1 MESSAIGGAAHL
13 MNFSGSDNIPA
24 VSLLKKAYGVAFGD
38 SIPAAEHSTACSWS
52 DERDFFRHM
61 INEFSGMV
69 AVVSDT
75 YNIYEACKIWSTELK
90 DKILSRPDDAGLV
103 IRPDSGD
110 PVEVLE
116 KIFAILLENFGYE
129 NNVKGYKVLPPQVR
143 VIQGDGVDLDSITR
157 ILDMMKKQKI
167 SADNISFG
175 CGGALLQ
182 KLNRDTNKF
191 AFKAS
196 AVLDDGKWRDIQK
209 NPITDPTKKSF
220 SGLLD
225 LIYVDG
231 EYKTTTP
238 SDDSVLSTAFEDGRI
253 LWNEPLSVIRQRLK
267 IK

>member
-1 MESSAIGGAAHL
+1 
-13 MNFSGSDNIPA
+13 
-24 VSLLKKAYGVAFGD
+24 
-38 SIPAAEHSTACSWS
+38 
-52 DERDFFRHM
+52 M

-209 NPITDPTKKSF
+209 ILLLILRKNPFQDYSI
-220 SGLLD
+220 
-225 LIYVDG
+225 
-231 EYKTTTP
+231 
-238 SDDSVLSTAFEDGRI
+238 
-253 LWNEPLSVIRQRLK
+253 
-267 IK
+267 